1 MPERLAY
8 DEAMQFSRIRLKVQ
22 DPELKQGQVE
32 IVTIRTAA
40 GPVPARRSR
49 PVPIRAHELHRLSL
63 GVENPVQRRAPR

>member
-32 IVTIRTAA
+32 IVTIPAIANATKTAH
-40 GPVPARRSR
+40 PDIEYMTDCIRFSFAR
-49 PVPIRAHELHRLSL
+49 PSL
-63 GVENPVQRRAPR
+63 GA